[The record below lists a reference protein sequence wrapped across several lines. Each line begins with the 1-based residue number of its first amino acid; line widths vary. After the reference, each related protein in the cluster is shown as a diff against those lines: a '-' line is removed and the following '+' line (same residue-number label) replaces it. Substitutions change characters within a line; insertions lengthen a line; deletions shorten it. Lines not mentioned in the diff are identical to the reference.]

1 MKIHVE
7 LKRVTAHYMNHYRY
21 EHTLPGMAIR
31 VLNIH
36 TTLSYNDN
44 LQISEP
50 ILCIFLLPVMQRS
63 SNQSN
68 EKLPEGHSF
77 LEVCA
82 A

>member
-7 LKRVTAHYMNHYRY
+7 LKRVTAHDMNHYRY

-50 ILCIFLLPVMQRS
+50 VKKFSLFFFCL
-63 SNQSN
+63 
-68 EKLPEGHSF
+68 
-77 LEVCA
+77 
-82 A
+82 

>member
-7 LKRVTAHYMNHYRY
+7 LKRVIAHYMNHYRY

-50 ILCIFLLPVMQRS
+50 IKKILCIFLLPVM
-63 SNQSN
+63 
-68 EKLPEGHSF
+68 
-77 LEVCA
+77 
-82 A
+82 

>member
-7 LKRVTAHYMNHYRY
+7 LKRVTAHDMNHYRY

-50 ILCIFLLPVMQRS
+50 VKKFSVFFFCL
-63 SNQSN
+63 
-68 EKLPEGHSF
+68 
-77 LEVCA
+77 
-82 A
+82 

>member
-7 LKRVTAHYMNHYRY
+7 LKRVTAHDMNHYRY

-31 VLNIH
+31 VLNID

-50 ILCIFLLPVMQRS
+50 IKKFSVFFFCL
-63 SNQSN
+63 
-68 EKLPEGHSF
+68 
-77 LEVCA
+77 
-82 A
+82 

>member
-7 LKRVTAHYMNHYRY
+7 LKRVTAHDMNPYRY

-50 ILCIFLLPVMQRS
+50 VKKFSVFFFCL
-63 SNQSN
+63 
-68 EKLPEGHSF
+68 
-77 LEVCA
+77 
-82 A
+82 